1 MPYSQDQILAYLCEQ
16 NFAYTLYE
24 HPAVFTVAEA
34 QMHTAHIPGVHCKNL
49 FLKCGKTE
57 KLFLLTVP
65 DERVV
70 DLKTLPEK
78 LGAKRFSF
86 GKPEL
91 LMEKLGVTP
100 GSVTP
105 LALINDT
112 QRQVQPVLDAW
123 MMEQP
128 LLNFHPLA
136 NTATVT
142 MKAADLW
149 ALMTKLGYVPQKL
162 KF

>member
-1 MPYSQDQILAYLCEQ
+1 MSYTQVQILAHLRDQHFDITCH
-16 NFAYTLYE
+16 E
-24 HPAVFTVAEA
+24 HPAVFTVAES
-34 QMHTAHIPGVHCKNL
+34 QIHTGHIPGVHCKNL
-49 FLKCGKTE
+49 FLKCNKTE

-78 LGAKRFSF
+78 IGAKRFSF

-91 LMEKLGVTP
+91 LMEVLGVTP

-105 LALINDT
+105 LAVINDT
-112 QRQVQPVLDAW
+112 QKQVQPVLDAW
-123 MMEQP
+123 MMEQG
-128 LLNFHPLA
+128 LVNFHPLV

-142 MKAADLW
+142 MKPTDLW
-149 ALMTKLGYVPQKL
+149 TFMTNLGYAPIRL
-162 KF
+162 AL

>member
-1 MPYSQDQILAYLCEQ
+1 MPYTQIQILAHLREQ
-16 NFAYTLYE
+16 NFEFTCHE
-24 HPAVFTVAEA
+24 HPAVFTVAES
-34 QMHTAHIPGVHCKNL
+34 QIHTGHIPGVHCKNL

-70 DLKTLPEK
+70 DLKALPHK
-78 LGAKRFSF
+78 LNAKRFSF

-91 LMEKLGVTP
+91 LMDVLGVTP

-105 LALINDT
+105 LAVINDM

-123 MMEQP
+123 MMEQA
-128 LLNFHPLA
+128 LLNFHPLV

-142 MKAADLW
+142 MKPADLW
-149 ALMTKLGYVPQKL
+149 AFMTGLGYAPIKL
-162 KF
+162 AL